1 VAHNHLFSGLG
12 DNFMAAA
19 KIAKKIGKID
29 KTLLN
34 DMVSAFA
41 QTALPGENE
50 GFDAKA
56 AEDAARFTIETG
68 LHRKPGT
75 AALALDS
82 FTDTQGRLRM
92 RKLGYRPMRSGSVCS
107 KRWSTVHA

>member
-1 VAHNHLFSGLG
+1 
-12 DNFMAAA
+12 MAAA
-19 KIAKKIGKID
+19 KIAKKIGKIN

-34 DMVSAFA
+34 DMVSAFS

-50 GFDAKA
+50 DFDAKA

-75 AALALDS
+75 PAIVLDS

-92 RKLGYRPMRSGSVCS
+92 RKLGYRPMRSASVCS
-107 KRWSTVHA
+107 RRWSTVHA